1 MDTMMQRLLDEMS
14 LMETRIT
21 KAKTGSYEALEQR
34 VKDFEEKKEVCLIS
48 LEMDQGETEPWRL
61 GVERRLDNM
70 SLELTRATKFM
81 ERESMVQD
89 FTKPGLIPTSS
100 RRTSAHLLR
109 IPPST
114 GQTTT
119 ASIIVTGSVGLG
131 EIFPNQGPVKGTFH
145 EPAHV
150 CFDDTS
156 DQCCFTRWDGAMR
169 SGVPVKGIC
178 RVRISHN
185 STEIILNHGKRAAKT
200 TLIGMILTHLNGS
213 ALLIC
218 ISKEGWR
225 VGSNQLSGASRTGPG
240 RNFALKYTIVSVVS
254 YMSR

>member
-1 MDTMMQRLLDEMS
+1 MDTMMQQLLDEMS
-14 LMETRIT
+14 LMETQII
-21 KAKTGSYEALEQR
+21 KAKTGSYKALEHR

-61 GVERRLDNM
+61 DVERRLDNM

-81 ERESMVQD
+81 EREYMVQD

-100 RRTSAHLLR
+100 RRTSAHLLI

-114 GQTTT
+114 SQMTTT
-119 ASIIVTGSVGLG
+119 SIIVTGSVGLG
-131 EIFPNQGPVKGTFH
+131 EIFPSQGPVKGTFH

-156 DQCCFTRWDGAMR
+156 DQCCFTEWDGAVR
-169 SGVPVKGIC
+169 SGVPVKGIY
-178 RVRISHN
+178 RVRIFHN
-185 STEIILNHGKRAAKT
+185 SMEIILNYGKTRCENYFDRYDFDPSKWT
-200 TLIGMILTHLNGS
+200 V
-213 ALLIC
+213 LLIC
-218 ISKEGWR
+218 ISKEERR

-240 RNFALKYTIVSVVS
+240 RNFALKYTIVSIVRN
-254 YMSR
+254 MSH